1 MVNLSFV
8 VWLAAVRFLGC
19 WSDRELSRDAALGL
33 DFFFVG
39 VTRLG
44 FAATDA
50 LLGFCVV
57 VAGFCVVVGEDGF
70 FEVFAASSTSLTGM
84 SVGDFVEVGVPRRPT
99 GSTAIVGNPE
109 SLRARSSTVTI
120 LRKQPLFHVFPKQI
134 RGRSMI
140 AENPRQFVF
149 WRSRVTYLYTV
160 RECCEVD
167 ERRVDQR
174 RVDQSRVDQR
184 RVYNGGVDQH

>member
-1 MVNLSFV
+1 M

-120 LRKQPLFHVFPKQI
+120 LRKQPLFHVFPK
-134 RGRSMI
+134 
-140 AENPRQFVF
+140 A
-149 WRSRVTYLYTV
+149 
-160 RECCEVD
+160 
-167 ERRVDQR
+167 DQR
-174 RVDQSRVDQR
+174 SVDDCGESTAVCFLAQSCDLFVH
-184 RVYNGGVDQH
+184 GEGVL